1 MSSPRVHR
9 ARPVLDGFTLLEAP
23 RWHDGALWASD
34 FFSRRVLRF
43 TVDGG
48 TAARVET
55 VCEVPGR
62 PSGLGFMPD
71 GALRISSMDDC
82 RLLEWSGSALH
93 EVAAFG
99 DLVSGPANDLAIDS
113 SGTAI
118 IGNFGVSAEAP
129 LMASPTRLVR
139 VDAGGTVT
147 VAAEDV
153 IFPNGIVIDETAGT
167 LFVAET
173 YRHRITAF
181 DYLEG
186 ELANRRVWHE
196 FEPDPHPN
204 DDGPYDILALTA
216 AGNTIVDGLARDA
229 EGAIWAANA
238 SGAAQ
243 RVLDG
248 RIVDV
253 VDTDGLCTY
262 SLALGGADGRDLYV
276 CCAPPVETWDPRTSA
291 RSVLYHAR
299 VDVPAPPA

>member
-1 MSSPRVHR
+1 MTEPLVRR
-9 ARPVLDGFTLLEAP
+9 ARPVADGFTLLEAP
-23 RWHDGALWASD
+23 RWHDGELWASD

-43 TVDGG
+43 AVSGSVVG
-48 TAARVET
+48 RVET

-62 PSGLGFMPD
+62 PSGLGFMPG

-82 RLLEWSGSALH
+82 RLLEWSGARLD

-99 DLVSGPANDLAIDS
+99 DLVTGPANDLAIDG

-118 IGNFGVSAEAP
+118 IGNFGVDPAAP

-139 VDAGGTVT
+139 VDAAGAVSI
-147 VAAEDV
+147 AADDL
-153 IFPNGIVIDETAGT
+153 IFPNGIVIDEAHGV
-167 LFVAET
+167 LYVAET

-181 DYLEG
+181 DYDGATLT
-186 ELANRRVWHE
+186 NRRVWHE
-196 FEPDPHPN
+196 FEPDPHPH
-204 DDGPYDILALTA
+204 DAGPYDILALTD

-248 RIVDV
+248 RV
-253 VDTDGLCTY
+253 VEVIDTEGLGTY
-262 SLALGGADGRDLYV
+262 SLVLGGADGRDLYL

-291 RSVLYHAR
+291 RSVLYHTR
-299 VDVPAPPA
+299 VEVPAPPA